1 MNQAPTRVK
10 KEIYN
15 NLLKFCKSDPNLYM
29 QVLQLWPQ
37 ITKIQAFQVM
47 QVLQV

>member
-15 NLLKFCKSDPNLYM
+15 NLLKLCKSGPNLYM

-47 QVLQV
+47 QV